1 MKHIQF
7 RDTNLCIVCMPT
19 YTSFTKVGI
28 SKEDYEFIESQDCNC
43 EICNII
49 KSKLNDYFWN

>member
-7 RDTNLCIVCMPT
+7 RGTNLCIICMPT

-28 SKEDYEFIESQDCNC
+28 SKEEYEFIESQDCNC

>member
-1 MKHIQF
+1 MGKVPK
-7 RDTNLCIVCMPT
+7 RSTK

-49 KSKLNDYFWN
+49 KSKLNDYF

>member
-7 RDTNLCIVCMPT
+7 RDTNLCIICMPT

-28 SKEDYEFIESQDCNC
+28 PKEDYEFIESQDCNC

-49 KSKLNDYFWN
+49 KSKLNDYF